1 MHLPPLLQPWSEW
14 LTLFPADLAAALGD
28 LLLRLDP
35 IVGPL
40 RRHAAAPTV
49 DPAGVGDIV
58 RRGSYER
65 LLISQWAYADSAP
78 DEFLR
83 RAANGE
89 LLFTGPEPA
98 HSEASLRSV
107 VLFDAG
113 LAQLGEPRLAHV
125 ALFILLARRA
135 QLARA
140 DFRWGV
146 LQEPGVLH
154 AVAGRESIMR
164 LLKARSYAA
173 APDAAAL
180 PDWQAVLGDAT
191 LDCWL
196 VGTPDAP
203 CPPQVRAR
211 VLVRRSL
218 LADQLD
224 VVLHERRRERSVTL
238 PLPPPEAA
246 VRLLRRPFEAV
257 SKAGMHQN
265 AAGVHS
271 LKRPPCFGN
280 QRAWVAVGLVEGG
293 AAIYHVPDSPQARPG
308 KPRLDGRRLHADAV
322 IAAGVFQKS
331 HATVAMS
338 GGNLHF
344 SGFPG
349 PLFSDAAGLPV
360 PDPDDFYVV
369 PGKRYHQPVFH
380 LLHRTRTDV
389 SERVLV
395 LDQKGRLGCWSRHGD
410 TRGKVARTAFDVVA
424 RGVIGAVQIG
434 NGLLIA
440 VCADGRT
447 DTYLSHADART
458 PAHLYPVM
466 HAGDRF
472 LFGDLT
478 TWRGGGSLYAL
489 HLAGTDW
496 LVGDRRG
503 AERVSVA
510 HDAIVLGCARR
521 SDKEPPGLVVLAPG
535 RKSINLHAGGQ
546 RTGLVESTETIAKAS
561 FDAAHGRL
569 AWLGQKSGTLAV
581 RDIRSGQTLLQTIP
595 RGGPDAG

>member
-1 MHLPPLLQPWSEW
+1 MHLPPLLHPWSEW
-14 LTLFPADLAAALGD
+14 LALFPADLAAALGD

-35 IVGPL
+35 MIGPL
-40 RRHAAAPTV
+40 RRHAAARTV

-98 HSEASLRSV
+98 HSEESLRSV
-107 VLFDAG
+107 VVFDAG
-113 LAQLGEPRLAHV
+113 PAQLGEPRLAHV

-140 DFRWGV
+140 EFRWGV
-146 LQEPGVLH
+146 LQQPGVLH
-154 AVAGRESIMR
+154 DVAGRETVMR
-164 LLKARSYAA
+164 LLKARSFA

-180 PDWQAVLGDAT
+180 QEWQAVLGDAA

-196 VGTPDAP
+196 VGAPDSP

-224 VVLHERRRERSVTL
+224 VVLHERRRERAAVL
-238 PLPPPEAA
+238 PLPPSEAA

-257 SKAGMHQN
+257 SKAGMHQD

-293 AAIYHVPDSPQARPG
+293 AALYHVPDSPQARPG
-308 KPRLDGRRLHADAV
+308 KPRRGGRRRPPDAV
-322 IAAGVFQKS
+322 IATGVFQKS
-331 HATVAMS
+331 HATVAMN
-338 GGNLHF
+338 GGYLHF

-349 PLFSDAAGLPV
+349 PLFSDAAGLPL
-360 PDPDDFYVV
+360 PDRDDFYVV

-380 LLHRTRTDV
+380 LLHRTGTVV
-389 SERVLV
+389 SERVLI
-395 LDQKGRLGCWSRHGD
+395 LDQKGRLASWSRRGNAY
-410 TRGKVARTAFDVVA
+410 GKVTHTAFDVVA
-424 RGVIGAVQIG
+424 RGVIGAAQVG
-434 NGLLIA
+434 NKLLVA

-447 DTYLSHADART
+447 DTYLLRADART
-458 PAHLYPVM
+458 LAHLYPVM

-489 HLAGTDW
+489 RLAGTDW

-503 AERVSVA
+503 AERMSVP
-510 HDAIVLGCARR
+510 DNAIVLGCARR

-535 RKSINLHAGGQ
+535 RKSIDIHAGGR
-546 RTGLVESTETIAKAS
+546 RTELVASTEPMAEAS
-561 FDAAHGRL
+561 FDAAYGRL
-569 AWLGQKSGTLAV
+569 AWLGQKSGALTV

-595 RGGPDAG
+595 RGGSDAG